1 MFIVFS
7 SDGFDLEASCL
18 PLLSRSI
25 PEFSCTGKIP
35 SCKANVSFC
44 LDESSIKVILSVD
57 GHKRG

>member
-1 MFIVFS
+1 MFLVFS
-7 SDGFDLEASCL
+7 SDGFDLEVY
-18 PLLSRSI
+18 